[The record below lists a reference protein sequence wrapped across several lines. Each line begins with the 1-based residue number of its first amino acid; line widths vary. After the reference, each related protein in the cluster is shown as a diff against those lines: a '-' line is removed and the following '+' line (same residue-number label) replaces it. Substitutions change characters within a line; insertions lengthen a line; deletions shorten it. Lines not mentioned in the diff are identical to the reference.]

1 MNEIE
6 TQNLFNQ
13 IQDKENRL
21 DVKKFLNNNI
31 LAKFIKF
38 KYSISPR

>member
-21 DVKKFLNNNI
+21 EVKKNNKNI
-31 LAKFIKF
+31 
-38 KYSISPR
+38 

>member
-21 DVKKFLNNNI
+21 EVKKT
-31 LAKFIKF
+31 F
-38 KYSISPR
+38 KIIIY